1 MRIKEVE
8 ERTGLTAKAIR
19 LYESKGLLNVARE
32 SENDYRDYSEED
44 VRRLKTIAFLREMD
58 ISVAGIKDW
67 TDGKLTLQDLMRFA
81 AGQADDAQNAQ
92 RLRREM
98 ADEVLRFMAADPEL
112 DLVDALEDI
121 QTLRELKQEMEKI
134 EEEIR
139 GNLVLPVLATIIA
152 LGPVGWTVI
161 NILMNR
167 THLALVSFGLSIVAL
182 IVVFASW
189 SNYFRITRA
198 KRMKSGCLPTF
209 LMVVVALV
217 IVGALIY
224 FVSMCQVALFASQ
237 SEALLLFRYPWVNI
251 LILLPIAEIFIA
263 FYWHRDS
270 QEETVEPPTRKQRV
284 ILWLLLISFNLTI
297 LYGCISSV
305 TVCEN
310 GGFTRHSFFRPQ
322 GKHYSLEQ
330 VESVEVGFYGSS
342 IPMIS
347 GHQSGD
353 FYYKI
358 TFSDGHTEDWAQSSP
373 TNDADSWEALL
384 TLDAWLMSAD
394 IEKTVSN
401 ENRDK
406 ALYDRETFE
415 ICDAIMNQK

>member
-19 LYESKGLLNVARE
+19 LYESKGLLNVARDT
-32 SENDYRDYSEED
+32 ENDYRDYTEED
-44 VRRLKTIAFLREMD
+44 VARLKVVAFLREMD
-58 ISVAGIKDW
+58 ISIQGIKDW
-67 TDGKLTLQDLMRFA
+67 VDGKLTIQDLMRYT
-81 AGQADDAQNAQ
+81 AGQANDAENAAK
-92 RLRREM
+92 LRCEL
-98 ADEVLRFMAADPEL
+98 AKEVLRLMEVDPEL
-112 DLVDALEDI
+112 DLLEAMEDV

-134 EEEIR
+134 EEEIH
-139 GNLVLPVLATIIA
+139 GNLVLPVIATIIA
-152 LGPVGWTVI
+152 LGPIGWTVI
-161 NILMNR
+161 NILTSR

-182 IVVFASW
+182 IFLFISW
-189 SNYFRITRA
+189 SSYFRVAREN
-198 KRMKSGCLPTF
+198 RMKSGCLPTF
-209 LMVVVALV
+209 LMAVVALV

-224 FVSMCQVALFASQ
+224 FVSMCQEALFATQ
-237 SEALLLFRYPWVNI
+237 AEALLLFRYPWMNI

-263 FYWHRDS
+263 FNWNRDN
-270 QEETVEPPTRKQRV
+270 QEETVEPPSRKQRV
-284 ILWLLLISFNLTI
+284 ILWLLLVAFNLTM

-310 GGFTRHSFFRPQ
+310 GGFTRYGFFCPQ

-373 TNDADSWEALL
+373 SNDADSWEALL
-384 TLDAWLMSAD
+384 ALDAWLMSAD

-406 ALYDRETFE
+406 ALYDREIFE
-415 ICDAIMNQK
+415 ICDAILNQK